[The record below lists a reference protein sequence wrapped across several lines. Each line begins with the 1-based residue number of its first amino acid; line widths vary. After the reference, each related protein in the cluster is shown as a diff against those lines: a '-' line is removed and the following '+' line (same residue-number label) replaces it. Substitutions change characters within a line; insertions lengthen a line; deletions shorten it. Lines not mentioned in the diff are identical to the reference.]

1 MSDYHETQLNQYLN
15 SIDQLVAENEAREQF
30 IDEAETLATLDKM
43 PAAHM
48 YAWVKWFVDESLH
61 RDDNS
66 TPTTKEFYELVKD
79 ESIDLF
85 LDEGEPGPPMFEFA

>member
-15 SIDQLVAENEAREQF
+15 SIDQLVAENDAREQY
-30 IDEAETLATLDKM
+30 IGEAETIATLDKM

-48 YAWVKWFVDESLH
+48 YAWVKWFVDESLD

-66 TPTTKEFYELVKD
+66 MPTTKEFYQLVQD
-79 ESIDLF
+79 GSIDLF
-85 LDEGEPGPPMFEFA
+85 LDEGEQGPPLFEFA